1 MSKSKGFATGHN
13 ESVGKGSRAGLPE
26 DVQFRDYPKDRYYP
40 DSDLDDTMTG
50 IDKINSAT
58 SSRASKYKSN
68 QK

>member
-13 ESVGKGSRAGLPE
+13 ESVGKGARAGLPGE
-26 DVQFRDYPKDRYYP
+26 VKMTDYPKGSHYP
-40 DSDLDDTMTG
+40 DSDLDDTISG

-58 SSRASKYKSN
+58 SSRASKHKSN